1 MLVLTC
7 DSRTLHGTLS
17 GFDHVQNLV
26 LLDAIERVYSPS
38 SPVQL
43 VDLGL
48 YIVRGDT
55 VALLG
60 EIDEEED
67 AKSDLKTAR
76 AEPIKPIAQT
86 TV

>member
-1 MLVLTC
+1 MVLTC

-26 LLDAIERVYSPS
+26 LSDAVERVYSPAA
-38 SPVQL
+38 PVQL

-60 EIDEEED
+60 EVDEEED
-67 AKSDLKTAR
+67 AKVNLANAR
-76 AEPIKPIAQT
+76 AEPIKPIVQT
-86 TV
+86 AV